1 MTGLVQLQARLTAL
15 RATSLGVSQAWAA
28 AAATQARTAAPSA
41 TGRTRASVHATEVN
55 AKGAKIEATGGGKF
69 VQTGV
74 RAHDI
79 EAHGGSLRFK
89 EAGRTIFAK
98 KVHKNRQA
106 PRPWMDDA
114 AERAL
119 ERLPLA
125 DIAIADWNAGA

>member
-1 MTGLVQLQARLTAL
+1 MTGLVQLQARLAAL
-15 RATSLGVSQAWAA
+15 RATPLAVSQAWAA
-28 AAATQARTAAPSA
+28 TGAAEARVTAPSA
-41 TGRTRASVHATEVN
+41 TDRTRASVHATEVSER
-55 AKGAKIEATGGGKF
+55 GARIEATGGGKF

-89 EAGRTIFAK
+89 ESGRTIFAR

-114 AERAL
+114 AQRAL

-125 DIAIADWNAGA
+125 DIAISEWNAGS